1 MSATGWG
8 ERVRA
13 LLHDALEQ
21 PEEDRATF
29 LSKACQGDEAIRR
42 EVESLVEAHA
52 AAGGFLET
60 PAFRV
65 AAEVPVAPA
74 LQPGDRVGSFEVIG
88 ILGRGGMGEV
98 YRARDAKLD
107 RDVAIKV
114 LPRALATDPQRLAR
128 FERESRILASF
139 NHPDIAAIHSV
150 EQIDG
155 VRFLILELVEGP
167 TLSDRLRAGPL
178 PPEEALVVAIAL
190 AGALEAAHGRGI
202 VHRDLKPAN
211 IKLTA
216 SSGIKLLDFGL
227 AKELVEHDAARS
239 GAPAAEGTIDG
250 LIFGTCAYM
259 SPEQARGKPVDKR
272 TDIWAFGCVLFEMLT
287 GRRAFRGETPS
298 DTIAAVLEREPDWS
312 WLPAATPL
320 RIRRVLRRC
329 LEKDPNRRL
338 HDVADARIELEDATS
353 NPDVTPVSRLPHA
366 VRTLAAGLAL
376 CAAGLVIGWRYGVD
390 VRDQPASRTTRFT
403 WALPD
408 GLGLDSP
415 PTVSP
420 DGQLIAFTAR
430 AVAGG
435 PSRLYVRSL
444 HQLEARQLA
453 GTDGAKQ
460 PFWSPD
466 ARSLAYF
473 ARGKLMKVS
482 LDGGAPV
489 QLCDAPDGRG
499 GSWSATGVIV
509 FGAHQIESGLMRIS
523 QAGGEVEPATLLD
536 VQQGENS
543 HRWPVFL
550 PDGRHFLYF
559 VRALSAERRG
569 VYVGRTDR
577 PASTP
582 GTFLFL
588 SDAEAVYAS
597 FDERER
603 GVLLTVSDGRI
614 QARLFDARRRL
625 LTGDPRTLDLPVA
638 GNTPHHAMMLTVS
651 SDVLA
656 HARSFVPYG
665 VRRGWIGLDGT
676 GPTLGDERALQ
687 GVPRVS
693 PDGRRLARIELDA
706 VRGSPDLWV
715 EDLARGTRLRVS
727 SKPIAQWPAWSPD
740 GEWLA
745 YAAGSIQKGVVTIA
759 AADGRG
765 VASTVACP
773 RQRCDPTDW
782 SLTGAGSWRRST
794 KDAIGTSGC
803 CRRAAMRP
811 RGRCSLSPSR
821 SAMPVCP
828 RTDAWWRTCR
838 KRAGVPRCPFRRSAG
853 LRVAR

>member
-1 MSATGWG
+1 M
-8 ERVRA
+8 
-13 LLHDALEQ
+13 
-21 PEEDRATF
+21 
-29 LSKACQGDEAIRR
+29 I
-42 EVESLVEAHA
+42 
-52 AAGGFLET
+52 
-60 PAFRV
+60 
-65 AAEVPVAPA
+65 
-74 LQPGDRVGSFEVIG
+74 
-88 ILGRGGMGEV
+88 
-98 YRARDAKLD
+98 
-107 RDVAIKV
+107 
-114 LPRALATDPQRLAR
+114 
-128 FERESRILASF
+128 
-139 NHPDIAAIHSV
+139 
-150 EQIDG
+150 
-155 VRFLILELVEGP
+155 
-167 TLSDRLRAGPL
+167 
-178 PPEEALVVAIAL
+178 
-190 AGALEAAHGRGI
+190 
-202 VHRDLKPAN
+202 
-211 IKLTA
+211 
-216 SSGIKLLDFGL
+216 
-227 AKELVEHDAARS
+227 
-239 GAPAAEGTIDG
+239 
-250 LIFGTCAYM
+250 
-259 SPEQARGKPVDKR
+259 
-272 TDIWAFGCVLFEMLT
+272 
-287 GRRAFRGETPS
+287 
-298 DTIAAVLEREPDWS
+298 
-312 WLPAATPL
+312 
-320 RIRRVLRRC
+320 LRRQS
-329 LEKDPNRRL
+329 LQTGK
-338 HDVADARIELEDATS
+338 
-353 NPDVTPVSRLPHA
+353 
-366 VRTLAAGLAL
+366 
-376 CAAGLVIGWRYGVD
+376 
-390 VRDQPASRTTRFT
+390 
-403 WALPD
+403 
-408 GLGLDSP
+408 
-415 PTVSP
+415 
-420 DGQLIAFTAR
+420 LIAFTAR

-435 PSRLYVRSL
+435 PSKACTYGRS

-473 ARGKLMKVS
+473 SRGKLMKVS

-509 FGAHQIESGLMRIS
+509 FGARQIESGLMRIS

-536 VQQGENS
+536 AQQGENS
-543 HRWPVFL
+543 HGWPVFL

-569 VYVGRTDR
+569 VYVGRTDG

-582 GTFLFL
+582 GKLLFL

-625 LTGDPRTLDLPVA
+625 LTGDPRTMDLPVGWQYA
-638 GNTPHHAMMLTVS
+638 APRDDVDVS
-651 SDVLA
+651 PPTCSPMHVRSCLA
-656 HARSFVPYG
+656 G

-727 SKPIAQWPAWSPD
+727 TKPIAQWPAWSPD

-782 SLTGAGSWRRST
+782 SHDGRWLLATVYEGR
-794 KDAIGTSGC
+794 IGTSGC

-821 SAMPVCP
+821 SAMPVCR
-828 RTDAWWRTCR
+828 RTDAWWCTCR

>member
-1 MSATGWG
+1 M
-8 ERVRA
+8 
-13 LLHDALEQ
+13 
-21 PEEDRATF
+21 
-29 LSKACQGDEAIRR
+29 
-42 EVESLVEAHA
+42 
-52 AAGGFLET
+52 
-60 PAFRV
+60 
-65 AAEVPVAPA
+65 
-74 LQPGDRVGSFEVIG
+74 
-88 ILGRGGMGEV
+88 
-98 YRARDAKLD
+98 
-107 RDVAIKV
+107 
-114 LPRALATDPQRLAR
+114 
-128 FERESRILASF
+128 
-139 NHPDIAAIHSV
+139 
-150 EQIDG
+150 
-155 VRFLILELVEGP
+155 
-167 TLSDRLRAGPL
+167 
-178 PPEEALVVAIAL
+178 
-190 AGALEAAHGRGI
+190 
-202 VHRDLKPAN
+202 HRDLKPAN

-227 AKELVEHDAARS
+227 AKELVEYDAARS
-239 GAPAAEGTIDG
+239 GAPG
-250 LIFGTCAYM
+250 
-259 SPEQARGKPVDKR
+259 
-272 TDIWAFGCVLFEMLT
+272 
-287 GRRAFRGETPS
+287 GRRHDRWIDFRH
-298 DTIAAVLEREPDWS
+298 VRVHEPGTGARQAGGQAHGHLGVRMRALRNADRQAGVPRRDALGHHRS
-312 WLPAATPL
+312 RARARAGLVWLPDATPL

-435 PSRLYVRSL
+435 PSKLYVRSL

-473 ARGKLMKVS
+473 SRGKLMKVS

-509 FGAHQIESGLMRIS
+509 FGARQMESGLMRIS

-536 VQQGENS
+536 AQQGENS

-582 GTFLFL
+582 GTLLFL

-638 GNTPHHAMMLTVS
+638 GNTPHHAMMLTR
-651 SDVLA
+651 LLRR
-656 HARSFVPYG
+656 ARPCTFVRA
-665 VRRGWIGLDGT
+665 VRRTPGMDRHGRH
-676 GPTLGDERALQ
+676 RA
-687 GVPRVS
+687 
-693 PDGRRLARIELDA
+693 DA
-706 VRGSPDLWV
+706 
-715 EDLARGTRLRVS
+715 
-727 SKPIAQWPAWSPD
+727 
-740 GEWLA
+740 
-745 YAAGSIQKGVVTIA
+745 
-759 AADGRG
+759 
-765 VASTVACP
+765 
-773 RQRCDPTDW
+773 
-782 SLTGAGSWRRST
+782 WRRT
-794 KDAIGTSGC
+794 CAT
-803 CRRAAMRP
+803 RRAAGVARRSP
-811 RGRCSLSPSR
+811 PGAHRARRRAREPGFVGRGSRTRDSPPRVHQTDCPVARLVSRWRVAGVCGRVHSEGRGHDRGR
-821 SAMPVCP
+821 
-828 RTDAWWRTCR
+828 
-838 KRAGVPRCPFRRSAG
+838 
-853 LRVAR
+853 